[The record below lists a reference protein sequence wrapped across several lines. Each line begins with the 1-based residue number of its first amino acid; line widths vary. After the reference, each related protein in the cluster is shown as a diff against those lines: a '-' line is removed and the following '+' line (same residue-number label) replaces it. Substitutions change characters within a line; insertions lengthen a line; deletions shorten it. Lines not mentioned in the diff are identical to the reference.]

1 LPLAFERNHAAKTF
15 QEYADPLV
23 SMDRLEPLVVPL
35 RNDNVDLDL
44 ARFFQNEAID
54 EVLPGTRVRVLKNR
68 FICIFWLCG
77 KTPFH
82 VLIDCL

>member
-15 QEYADPLV
+15 QEYADRLV
-23 SMDRLEPLVVPL
+23 LMDRLEPLVVPL

-54 EVLPGTRVRVLKNR
+54 KVLPGTRVRVLKNR
-68 FICIFWLCG
+68 FICIFWLRG
-77 KTPFH
+77 ETPFH
-82 VLIDCL
+82 AHIDCL